1 MCVYQVTFETLDLTN
16 QELLRNVLG
25 VKEHDPSD
33 LVKTGVTEKMPWLG
47 KHELCVKEL
56 YNSKRCV
63 LFVFCRVS
71 SAICVS

>member
-1 MCVYQVTFETLDLTN
+1 MFIYQVTLETPNLTN

-25 VKEHDPSD
+25 VKERDPSD

-47 KHELCVKEL
+47 KHELCVKKL

-63 LFVFCRVS
+63 CFFCRVS
-71 SAICVS
+71 SAICVA